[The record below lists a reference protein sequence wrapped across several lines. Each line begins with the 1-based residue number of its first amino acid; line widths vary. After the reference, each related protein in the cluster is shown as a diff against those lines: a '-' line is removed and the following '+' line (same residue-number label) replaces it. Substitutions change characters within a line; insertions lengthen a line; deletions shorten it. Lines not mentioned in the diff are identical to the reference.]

1 MLAATQSPTSPLE
14 NANNKDSTTSMFC
27 HPALSASNT
36 YNNSSSIQK
45 PSKERNGSHYVP
57 QDVLY
62 PAYTNDYRLVNGVCG
77 LGMVANRNIAKGDMV
92 MTDSIEFLFADVQE
106 GDNIILVGHEMAS
119 RESEIPLP
127 ERVPITRDMLIRT
140 HGVPVLKPDPAN
152 PESAGIEFY
161 RLEVP
166 WMLLNHSCNPNVV
179 DSSHKEPEGEAIAA
193 RDIRKG
199 EELTY
204 DYTHQYYD
212 RNLHSF
218 ECLCESH
225 NCRRFITGFQGLSD
239 ADKDLLWPHVSDYIK
254 VRHFADMGTGPKTRV
269 EYPKFPDRKPSPD
282 DAMRLVVPGP
292 SCAESEVS
300 LTQDEK
306 TGEYRLRA
314 LKDFEFG
321 EKVYSFWNFIWPEQ
335 GRVPVDMVAAADL
348 LEGDAPEG
356 TVVRVNP
363 LEHGIRDA
371 MGRIR
376 VSGFNMMTVHSCEPN
391 LVYNYKDEDEEDDWR
406 STFAARSIKKG
417 EILSIDYNTVWWD
430 RSEAGAGVCT
440 CGASKCRGTKQGFCH
455 LPKEQQEELMVLSW
469 LRITPPYEGEKRLV
483 SPGDAL
489 SPHIHGALRREDHA
503 DGTDATDVSVSSSNV
518 SSSFDGNSSSEEE

>member
-1 MLAATQSPTSPLE
+1 MVVLTQPQTPAPLATADKNTSTMFCKAVSSSSPC
-14 NANNKDSTTSMFC
+14 STTS
-27 HPALSASNT
+27 T
-36 YNNSSSIQK
+36 NSTLQQEQDIQ
-45 PSKERNGSHYVP
+45 SGQHHVP

-62 PAYTNDYRLVNGVCG
+62 PAYTNDYRLVNGMCG
-77 LGMVANRNIAKGDMV
+77 LGMVANRNIKKGDMV

-106 GDNIILVGHEMAS
+106 GDNIILVGNEMAS
-119 RESEIPLP
+119 RESDLPVP
-127 ERVPITRDMLIRT
+127 ERVSITRDMLIRT

-193 RDIRKG
+193 RDIMIG

-218 ECLCESH
+218 ECLCDSH
-225 NCRRFITGFQGLSD
+225 NCRRFVTGFQGLSD
-239 ADKDLLWPHVSDYIK
+239 SDKDLLWPHVSDYIK

-269 EYPKFPDRKPSPD
+269 EYPQFPERKPSPD

-292 SCAESEVS
+292 SCSESQIS
-300 LTQDEK
+300 ITKDEE
-306 TGEYRLRA
+306 TGEYTLRA
-314 LKDFEFG
+314 MKDFQPG
-321 EKVYSFWNFIWPEQ
+321 EKVYSFWNFIWPQQ
-335 GRVPVDMVAAADL
+335 GRVPVDMVAAAAL

-356 TVVRVNP
+356 SLSRVSP
-363 LEHGIRDA
+363 EEHGTVDG

-376 VSGFNMMTVHSCEPN
+376 FSCYNMLTVHSCEPN

-406 STFAARSIKKG
+406 NTFACRPIKKG
-417 EILSIDYNTVWWD
+417 EVLTVDYNTVWWD
-430 RSEAGAGVCT
+430 RSEVGSGVCT
-440 CGASKCRGTKQGFCH
+440 CGAAKCRGTKQGFCH
-455 LPKEQQEELMVLSW
+455 LLKEQQEELLLMSW
-469 LRITPPYEGEKRLV
+469 LRVSPPYGGETRPV

-489 SPHIHGALRREDHA
+489 SPHIHSALRRDNA

-518 SSSFDGNSSSEEE
+518 SSSFDGNSSEEE